1 MRSGLPQP
9 DLAHQPLESGGS
21 SVAQVETMQF
31 KSGLAHAW
39 VRPLRALRRFDAA
52 EPPSSDL
59 FRLRRERLLRLGS
72 TAMLCLSSFWA
83 AVYLWLD
90 QPGRAM
96 YNVPGIVLAL
106 LIGVALKAAWPRI
119 ASLLFIVTAMLALAL
134 VSLFID
140 VPTLHVPRSVP
151 LYLTPLAAFTH
162 FLLQHEHWR
171 WRAPFL
177 AVQLLL
183 FVGLAVNPDTYGQ
196 PNLLP
201 DSQRFPAA
209 IGTAFCAFALLWWV
223 MHVIVSDVR
232 QRSKLELDFARAVAE
247 GEVGFHLQ
255 AQYDARGRATGAE
268 ALMRWIHPQRGFIS
282 PAEFIPM
289 AERTGLIVPAS
300 EHLLREACKLLER
313 WRADPDFAHL
323 VIAVNVSVVQLFED
337 GQPVR
342 LLDRVPEMRR
352 TGGRLKVELTESV
365 FVQDVDQVRTLL
377 EEFRSAGIR
386 VSLDDFGTG
395 FSSLA
400 YLRKLPL
407 DQLKVDQS
415 FVRDLPDDPG
425 ALKIAQTIVHL
436 GRDLNLEVVAEG
448 VETEAQRSTLLAMG
462 CHIFQGYLLAR
473 PMPID
478 AFEAHVRPACSP
490 VSSELRERVG

>member
-1 MRSGLPQP
+1 M
-9 DLAHQPLESGGS
+9 
-21 SVAQVETMQF
+21 AQVETMQF
-31 KSGLAHAW
+31 KSGLAHAM
-39 VRPLRALRRFDAA
+39 VRVLRPLRRFDAA

-59 FRLRRERLLRLGS
+59 FRLRRERLLRIGS
-72 TAMLCLSSFWA
+72 NAMLGLSSFWA
-83 AVYLWLD
+83 AVYLVWLD
-90 QPGRAM
+90 QPVRAL
-96 YNVPGIVLAL
+96 YNVPGILLAL
-106 LIGVALKAAWPRI
+106 LIGAALKAGWPRV
-119 ASLLFIVTAMLALAL
+119 ASLIFIVTAMLAVAM

-140 VPTLHVPRSVP
+140 VPTLGVPRSVP
-151 LYLTPLAAFTH
+151 LYLMPLAAITH
-162 FLLQHEHWR
+162 FLFQHEHWR

-183 FVGLAVNPDTYGQ
+183 FAGLAVNPDTYGQ

-209 IGTAFCAFALLWWV
+209 LGTALCAFALLWWV
-223 MHVIVSDVR
+223 MHVVVSEAR
-232 QRSKLELDFARAVAE
+232 QRSKLELDFARALVE
-247 GEVGFHLQ
+247 GEVSFHLQ
-255 AQYDARGRATGAE
+255 AQYDAQGRATGAE
-268 ALMRWIHPQRGFIS
+268 ALMRWIHPLRGFIS

-300 EHLLREACKLLER
+300 EHLLREACKLLGR
-313 WRADPDFAHL
+313 WRNDPALSHL
-323 VIAVNVSVVQLFED
+323 AISVNISVVQLFEE

-342 LLDRVPEMRR
+342 LLDRVPEMRGTR
-352 TGGRLKVELTESV
+352 GRLKVELTESV
-365 FVQDVDQVRTLL
+365 FAQDVGQVRTLL

-415 FVRDLPDDPG
+415 FVRDLPDDPD
-425 ALKIAQTIVHL
+425 ALKIARTIVNL

-462 CHIFQGYLLAR
+462 CHLFQGYLLAR
-473 PMPID
+473 PMPVD
-478 AFEAHVRPACSP
+478 AFEAHVRPACP
-490 VSSELRERVG
+490 QVGATTASELRERVS